1 MTEFKIVSDFKRQT
15 QQRGSI
21 KTAVLVVVAVLAML
35 AGVVAQRFTS
45 PSPDATFTTVNGQRF
60 TWKSDNW
67 TVVNYFA
74 EWCAPCL
81 RELPELNAY
90 YHTGEARLI
99 GVSYDN
105 LAPNDLKNMIQRQNI
120 QFPVVNSNDINNLPV
135 PVPAVLPT
143 TYIISPDGKLVKT
156 LHGEQTEAGLRK
168 TLSSL

>member
-21 KTAVLVVVAVLAML
+21 KTAVLVVLALLAML
-35 AGVVAQRFTS
+35 AGVVAQRFMSSS
-45 PSPDATFTTVNGQRF
+45 PEATFTTVEGKRF
-60 TWKSDNW
+60 AWQSDNW

-90 YHTGEARLI
+90 YHSGEARLI

-105 LAPNDLKNMIQRQNI
+105 LAPDELKDMIKRQDI
-120 QFPVVNSNDINNLPV
+120 QFPVVNSADINNIPV
-135 PVPAVLPT
+135 PMPAVLPT
-143 TYIISPDGKLVKT
+143 TYIISPEGKLVKT
-156 LHGEQTEAGLRK
+156 LHGEQTEAGLRE